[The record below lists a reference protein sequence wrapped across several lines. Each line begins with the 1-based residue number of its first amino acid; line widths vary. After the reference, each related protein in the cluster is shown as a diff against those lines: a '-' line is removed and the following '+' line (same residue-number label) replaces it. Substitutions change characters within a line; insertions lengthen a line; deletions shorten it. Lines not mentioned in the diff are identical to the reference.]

1 MNFQNISAW
10 CIRNPVVPIVLFI
23 ALILGGMVTFSGMKV
38 QNDPDIEFPLVVVF
52 IAQPGAAPTE
62 IENQITQ
69 KIEASL
75 QSLQNVNNISSTARE
90 GASETSIEF
99 DIGTDVIEALN
110 DVKNAVDQARGS
122 LPDGILEPEV
132 FKVEISSD
140 EIGYF
145 SVVADDMTLEQLSW
159 FVDDTVTKNLLSIP
173 GLAQVNRGGGVTREI
188 AVILDPAKMQANGV
202 TAGQINQVL
211 RQLNINAAGG
221 RSEIG
226 GSRQSVRV
234 LGNAATA
241 YQLSQADIPLG
252 GGRVIKLADVAKVS
266 DGYSEITSLGRTNG
280 KSAVTFGIA
289 RGRGESDVS
298 VYDAAVARLAKIEAD
313 NPGVRFTKLFT
324 TVPYV
329 KEQYTSSMA
338 AMIEGAILAVI
349 VVFFFLRDWRATMIS
364 AIAIPLS
371 AIPAFWFIDMLGI
384 TLNQM
389 SLLALGLV
397 AGVLVDDAIVE
408 VENIVRHMR
417 MGKSAY
423 QAAIDAADEIGL
435 AVVATTFSIV
445 AVFLPVGLMPGIPG
459 QFFFNFGWTV
469 VVSVL
474 ISLAVARMITP
485 MIAAYFLK
493 PAGPAQHGGGIWM
506 ERYERLLHFSLDN
519 RKQRALRGKIEPVR
533 SQPFY
538 HLLPV
543 LAAVF
548 AILSP
553 FIFRGAPEVGEVA
566 KGPGVGLVLSAL
578 ILGAPIAYGLVFL
591 IQTLLVALVN
601 LAIRQRDAGF
611 FAWNRH
617 WALRLGARLRD
628 HRVWMIGVALFS
640 LIMSGVLFGIL
651 PQKLFPEQ
659 NSDFS
664 RITIEMVPGTTL
676 QQTADV
682 SSQVAA
688 LIAAQPEVERVQERI
703 REGNGSVFITLK
715 KDRDKSSQEFERG
728 LTPQLQRITDAR
740 VNFQALFQAGP
751 PGLGR
756 PISIM
761 LTGADSV
768 LIEKTAAKLA
778 EEMKTIPGIVAP
790 RVAAD
795 TRRPELVVT
804 PRQELAA
811 SLGVT
816 TSALSQTIRI
826 ATIGEIDQNAAK
838 FSLSDRQ
845 IPIRVR
851 LSEDSRRDLSVIENL
866 PVQTTSGGTVP
877 LARVAD
883 ISLGSGP
890 VSIRRFN
897 QQRRVFV
904 GADLAPGAQE
914 GPIKAAI
921 DQLPVMKALPAGVS
935 KKPFGADEI
944 FEELITSFQIAL
956 GSAFLLVF
964 AVLVLLYHRFI
975 SPVVNMAS
983 LLLAPLGGLL
993 ALFLAGQEVTLPVFI
1008 GILML
1013 FGIVAKN
1020 SILLIDFAIEEMAKG
1035 VPKYEAILDAG
1046 HKRAQPIVMT
1056 TVAMTAGMIPTALSL
1071 GGDSAWRQP
1080 MGTMVMGGL
1089 ILSTVLTLLIVPA
1102 GFSLA
1107 DGFEKRIGPKLRRVF
1122 LTYKPG
1128 DEDAPLVGGY
1138 DNPAPAAPSAT
1149 PGGRRGEGPLP
1160 AE

>member
-23 ALILGGMVTFSGMKV
+23 ALILGGMVTFSRMKV

-52 IAQPGAAPTE
+52 ISQPGAAPTE

-69 KIEASL
+69 KVESSL
-75 QSLQNVNNISSTARE
+75 RSLQNVQSISSTARE
-90 GASETSIEF
+90 GASVTSIEF
-99 DIGTDVIEALN
+99 EIGTDVIEALN
-110 DVKNAVDQARGS
+110 DVKNAVDQVRGS

-132 FKVEISSD
+132 TKIEISSD
-140 EIGYF
+140 EIGLF
-145 SVVADDMTLEQLSW
+145 SVIADDMTLEQLSW
-159 FVDDTVTKNLLSIP
+159 FVDDTVTKNLLSVP

-188 AVILDPAKMQANGV
+188 AVILDPGKMQANGV

-211 RQLNINAAGG
+211 RQLNLNAAGG

-234 LGNAATA
+234 LGNTTTA
-241 YQLSQADIPLG
+241 YELSQTDIPLS
-252 GGRVIKLADVAKVS
+252 GGRVIKLADIAKVNDS
-266 DGYSEITSLGRTNG
+266 FSEVTSLSKTNG
-280 KSAVTFGIA
+280 KAAVTFGIQ

-313 NPGVRFTKLFT
+313 NPGVKFTKLFT

-329 KEQYTSSMA
+329 KEQYSSSIA
-338 AMIEGAILAVI
+338 AMIEGSILAVI

-371 AIPAFWFIDMLGI
+371 AIPSFWFIDMLGI

-459 QFFFNFGWTV
+459 QFFYNFGWTV

-493 PAGPAQHGGGIWM
+493 PTGPAEHGGGPWM

-519 RKQRALRGKIEPVR
+519 RKQRELRAKIETVR
-533 SQPFY
+533 GLPTY
-538 HLLPV
+538 HLLPA
-543 LAAVF
+543 LAGIFVA
-548 AILSP
+548 LSP
-553 FIFRGAPEVGEVA
+553 YIMGGEPAVGEVA
-566 KGPGVGLVLSAL
+566 KGPSVGLILSAL

-591 IQTLLVALVN
+591 LQTLLVWLIN
-601 LAIRQRDAGF
+601 LAIRQRGAGF
-611 FAWNRH
+611 FAWNRF
-617 WALRLGARLRD
+617 WVQRLGARLRD
-628 HRVWMIGVALFS
+628 HRVWMLGIALFA
-640 LIMSGVLFGIL
+640 LILSGVLFRTL

-676 QQTADV
+676 KQTEEV
-682 SSQVAA
+682 SAQVAK
-688 LIAAQPEVERVQERI
+688 LIAAQPEVERVQERT

-715 KDRDKSSQEFERG
+715 EDREKSSQEFERAI
-728 LTPQLQRITDAR
+728 TPQLQQIPDAR
-740 VNFQALFQAGP
+740 VNFEALFQAGP

-768 LIEKTAAKLA
+768 ALEATAAKLA
-778 EEMKTIPGIVAP
+778 EQMKTIPGVVAP

-795 TRRPELVVT
+795 TRRPELIIT

-816 TSALSQTIRI
+816 TAALSQTIRI
-826 ATIGEIDQNAAK
+826 ATIGDIDQNAAK

-851 LSEDSRRDLSVIENL
+851 LSEDSRRDLSVIMNL
-866 PVQTTSGGTVP
+866 PVQTASGGSVP

-883 ISLGSGP
+883 VSLGSGP

-897 QQRRVFV
+897 QERRVFV
-904 GADLAPGAQE
+904 GADLAPDTKE
-914 GPIKAAI
+914 GPIKEAV
-921 DQLPVMKALPAGVS
+921 DKLPVMQNLPLGVS

-956 GSAFLLVF
+956 GSAVLLVL
-964 AVLVLLYHRFI
+964 AVLVLLYHRFV
-975 SPVVNMAS
+975 SPLVNMAS
-983 LLLAPLGGLL
+983 LFLAPLGGLI
-993 ALFLAGQEVTLPVFI
+993 ALWIAGQEVTLPVFI

-1035 VPKYEAILDAG
+1035 VPKFEAIIDAG

-1056 TVAMTAGMIPTALSL
+1056 TVAMSAGMIPTALAIH
-1071 GGDSAWRQP
+1071 GDSAWRQP
-1080 MGTMVMGGL
+1080 MGTVVMGGL
-1089 ILSTVLTLLIVPA
+1089 ILSTLLTLLIVPA

-1107 DGFEKRIGPKLRRVF
+1107 NGLEARLGPRLRRTF
-1122 LTYKPG
+1122 LTYRP
-1128 DEDAPLVGGY
+1128 EDHGEV
-1138 DNPAPAAPSAT
+1138 PAPAHEPAPSLAKQIPAT
-1149 PGGRRGEGPLP
+1149 RRDDGPLP

>member
-1 MNFQNISAW
+1 MNFRNISAW
-10 CIRNPVVPIVLFI
+10 SIRNPVVPIVLFI
-23 ALILGGMVTFSGMKV
+23 GLILGGMVTFSRMKV
-38 QNDPDIEFPLVVVF
+38 QNDPDIEFPLVVVA
-52 IAQPGAAPTE
+52 ISQPGAAPTE

-69 KIEASL
+69 KIEAAL
-75 QSLQNVNNISSTARE
+75 QSIQNVNNISSTARE
-90 GASETSIEF
+90 GVSETQIEF
-99 DIGTDVIEALN
+99 NIGTDVIEALN
-110 DVKNAVDQARGS
+110 DVKNAVDQAKGS

-132 FKVEISSD
+132 FKVEISGD

-159 FVDDTVTKNLLSIP
+159 FVDDTVTKNLLSVP

-211 RQLNINAAGG
+211 RQININAAGG

-234 LGNAATA
+234 LGNSQTA
-241 YQLSQADIPLG
+241 YQLSQTDVPLG
-252 GGRVIKLADVAKVS
+252 GGRVIKLADIAKVTDS
-266 DGYSEITSLGRTNG
+266 YSEVTSLGKTNG

-298 VYDAAVARLAKIEAD
+298 VYDAAVARLDKIQAD

-329 KEQYTSSMA
+329 KEQYSSSMA
-338 AMIEGAILAVI
+338 AMIEGAILAVV

-371 AIPAFWFIDMLGI
+371 AIPSFWFIDMLGI

-493 PAGPAQHGGGIWM
+493 PAGPAEHGGGVWM
-506 ERYERLLHFSLDN
+506 DRYERLLHFSLDN
-519 RKQRALRGKIEPVR
+519 RKHREHRARVETVPGTAL
-533 SQPFY
+533 Y
-538 HLLPV
+538 HLLPS
-543 LAAVF
+543 LAAAFV
-548 AILSP
+548 AISP
-553 FIFRGAPEVGEVA
+553 YVMRGAPAVGEVA
-566 KGPGVGLVLSAL
+566 KGPGVGLAL
-578 ILGAPIAYGLVFL
+578 AALFMGAPIAYGLVFL
-591 IQTLLVALVN
+591 LQSLLMTLVN
-601 LAIRQRDAGF
+601 LPIRQRGAGF
-611 FAWNRH
+611 LAWNRF

-628 HRVWMIGVALFS
+628 HRVWMLIVAFFALV
-640 LIMSGVLFGIL
+640 MSGVLFGVL

-664 RITIEMVPGTTL
+664 RIVIEMVPGTTL
-676 QQTADV
+676 QQTAEV
-682 SSQVAA
+682 SEQVAK
-688 LIAAQPEVERVQERI
+688 LVAAEPDVERVQERV
-703 REGNGSVFITLK
+703 REANGSIFITLK
-715 KDRDKSSQEFERG
+715 KDRKRTSQQFERA
-728 LTPQLQRITDAR
+728 LTPKLQDIPDAR

-756 PISIM
+756 PISVM

-768 LIEKTAAKLA
+768 ALEATAATLVDQ
-778 EEMKTIPGIVAP
+778 MKTVPGVVAP
-790 RVAAD
+790 RIAAD
-795 TRRPELVVT
+795 TRRPELVIT

-816 TSALSQTIRI
+816 TAALSQTIRI
-826 ATIGEIDQNAAK
+826 ATIGDIDQNAAK

-851 LSEDSRRDLSVIENL
+851 LSEDSRRDLAVIENL
-866 PVQTTSGGTVP
+866 PVQTASGGSVP
-877 LARVAD
+877 LASVAD

-890 VSIRRFN
+890 VSIRRYN
-897 QQRRVFV
+897 QERRVFV
-904 GADLAPGAQE
+904 GADLAPGVKE
-914 GPIKAAI
+914 GPVKQAI
-921 DQLPVMKALPAGVS
+921 DKLPIMQQLPVGVS
-935 KKPFGADEI
+935 TKPFGSDEI
-944 FEELITSFQIAL
+944 FDELITSFQIAL
-956 GSAFLLVF
+956 ASAFMLVF
-964 AVLVLLYHRFI
+964 AVLVLLYHRFV
-975 SPVVNMAS
+975 SPLVNMAS
-983 LLLAPLGGLL
+983 LLLAPLGGLI
-993 ALFLAGQEVTLPVFI
+993 ALFLAAQEVTLPVFI

-1035 VPKYEAILDAG
+1035 VPKYQAILDAG

-1056 TVAMTAGMIPTALSL
+1056 TVAMTAGMVPTALSL

-1080 MGTMVMGGL
+1080 MGTIVIGGL
-1089 ILSTVLTLLIVPA
+1089 LLSTLLTLLIVPA

-1122 LTYKPG
+1122 LTYNPG
-1128 DEDAPLVGGY
+1128 DEDL
-1138 DNPAPAAPSAT
+1138 AA
-1149 PGGRRGEGPLP
+1149 PLP